1 MQRPSLI
8 SVRRQRTMDVYWRP
22 CSADIAL
29 PVPRRA
35 HPAVT
40 TSGLWAN
47 QWQLHVDPLVS
58 NVHVTVDQPSLPS
71 QPVPYDLWPC
81 AAFRSQIRSQQSAQQ
96 LRPPRGETSNHHDA
110 QHSQLDDW
118 GVHRKACP
126 SLELVVQQSI
136 LYCDTT
142 RG

>member
-1 MQRPSLI
+1 MRPNPCPTGVKMAPEPSPGPFSL
-8 SVRRQRTMDVYWRP
+8 VAGTLV
-22 CSADIAL
+22 AGTGFE
-29 PVPRRA
+29 
-35 HPAVT
+35 PA